1 MSDIRTV
8 VRDFILTHCLPGES
22 PENLTDD
29 TALRTG
35 GILDSMT
42 TLKLVSEIEK
52 AEGFEIEAHEV
63 DDENFRS
70 VDDIVAFVERRRAG
84 R

>member
-1 MSDIRTV
+1 MNEIRAV
-8 VRDFILTHCLPGES
+8 VRDFILSNCLPGES

-29 TALRTG
+29 AALRTS

-52 AEGFEIEAHEV
+52 TEGIEIEAHEV

-70 VDDIVAFVERRRAG
+70 VDDIVAFVERRRAA